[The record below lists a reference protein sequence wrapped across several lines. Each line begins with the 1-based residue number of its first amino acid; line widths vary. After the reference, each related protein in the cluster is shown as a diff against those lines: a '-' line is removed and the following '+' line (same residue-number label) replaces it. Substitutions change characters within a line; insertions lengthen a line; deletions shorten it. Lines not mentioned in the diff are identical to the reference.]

1 MSDGQI
7 FKAKIVFIK
16 DILEGHTA
24 EPNLKSPHD
33 HVSLSLTRAS
43 PSVNAWSKNT
53 PSHLTKGTVPME
65 TAVDK
70 QRGIS
75 RQKSHDISRHAEVSL
90 GCFAD
95 ITSMSE
101 DRTSPTLSADL
112 FPTPASS
119 RESILSEGSDKDR
132 SWSAMPLSSVTS
144 PASFSRTVSSCSSIR
159 SGVFSPAVIQI
170 KRHFLAPGSSLVHI
184 PQTCFSSCDS
194 LSSVCSEISPPRH
207 RPPLTRLSL
216 LTAILRKGRLPVLSP
231 TPQRPY
237 TPCWPVNPVTLS
249 FCNACSA
256 ASSVASTP
264 LHFSSQFSSSTSID
278 SQNHVHREPSRCIT
292 APPTVESGVHKR
304 TYPQTDVKK
313 CSGQIGSRSELRR
326 EPIISPPPVKSNTLP
341 QSPLPLYSN
350 SKSVTQMNLDKAGS
364 ASTLHSSISKSSNTH
379 MFMKGHTD
387 GNFKKLIS
395 PSIKLVNE
403 SKTSAPQKLT
413 LQPNSSLSKLHSL
426 SQQLRSLPASP
437 PHLQPSQSRIT
448 VSYPHTDAASPFP
461 PSQNTSRVGGC
472 TSERSCP
479 VSRSVTPL
487 QAFQKSHN
495 LSPSRYTPIALSGW
509 LSPTST
515 QTLTP
520 SPAPTFRDFTPS
532 PSLSLRSTPS
542 PRPGSGI
549 SDCSDREGKKRKVR
563 KIKSSYKS
571 LAAIPTNTLLL
582 EQQVIDEQVEKEQS
596 PHDTLNRCVKDTHA
610 EMCSPAQL
618 RQQSEELYAVID
630 EILANSIPA
639 TSTSP
644 ITKTGFQQR
653 NSSFPKSLGRETKY
667 ASLCSLH
674 PSTGKEKKLM
684 DPKKTK
690 PGIIRPNTAIP
701 SLTGKVEDKFNPNS
715 FQQLLKQT
723 LIEKKKRENTSL
735 EEGQRDLYAGSSE
748 KTLNEERMPE
758 RGSPFS
764 VCELHIKE
772 PGEDINHL
780 SKEAPTSF
788 STTEKHMEAFETH
801 I

>member
-1 MSDGQI
+1 MNNFNKSVTKVSVGPLTKPATFTFVPVLQKLPIKGILTEEERSESLTGDSDQNIALSRKRTTRETMSDGQI

-75 RQKSHDISRHAEVSL
+75 RQKSHDISRHAE
-90 GCFAD
+90 
-95 ITSMSE
+95 
-101 DRTSPTLSADL
+101 
-112 FPTPASS
+112 
-119 RESILSEGSDKDR
+119 
-132 SWSAMPLSSVTS
+132 
-144 PASFSRTVSSCSSIR
+144 
-159 SGVFSPAVIQI
+159 
-170 KRHFLAPGSSLVHI
+170 
-184 PQTCFSSCDS
+184 
-194 LSSVCSEISPPRH
+194 
-207 RPPLTRLSL
+207 
-216 LTAILRKGRLPVLSP
+216 
-231 TPQRPY
+231 
-237 TPCWPVNPVTLS
+237 
-249 FCNACSA
+249 
-256 ASSVASTP
+256 
-264 LHFSSQFSSSTSID
+264 
-278 SQNHVHREPSRCIT
+278 
-292 APPTVESGVHKR
+292 
-304 TYPQTDVKK
+304 
-313 CSGQIGSRSELRR
+313 
-326 EPIISPPPVKSNTLP
+326 
-341 QSPLPLYSN
+341 
-350 SKSVTQMNLDKAGS
+350 
-364 ASTLHSSISKSSNTH
+364 
-379 MFMKGHTD
+379 
-387 GNFKKLIS
+387 
-395 PSIKLVNE
+395 
-403 SKTSAPQKLT
+403 
-413 LQPNSSLSKLHSL
+413 
-426 SQQLRSLPASP
+426 
-437 PHLQPSQSRIT
+437 
-448 VSYPHTDAASPFP
+448 
-461 PSQNTSRVGGC
+461 
-472 TSERSCP
+472 
-479 VSRSVTPL
+479 
-487 QAFQKSHN
+487 
-495 LSPSRYTPIALSGW
+495 
-509 LSPTST
+509 
-515 QTLTP
+515 
-520 SPAPTFRDFTPS
+520 
-532 PSLSLRSTPS
+532 
-542 PRPGSGI
+542 
-549 SDCSDREGKKRKVR
+549 VR